1 MEWRNGSCAKRVVMY
16 YLTTCAADEK
26 FAPRTAQD
34 FSTVSRN
41 TWKVCHRASSLK
53 SSRRS
58 MLRDRIQPIFWQSI
72 SILDTPYRKND
83 IKKLVSIFIKMASLF
98 LKIKARVIRRSCNP
112 YFRYFFFL
120 SLSGRYDPLSYIL

>member
-41 TWKVCHRASSLK
+41 TWKVCHRTSSLK

-83 IKKLVSIFIKMASLF
+83 IKKLVSMSIKMAF
-98 LKIKARVIRRSCNP
+98 FFFKFKPPGIRKSCN
-112 YFRYFFFL
+112 
-120 SLSGRYDPLSYIL
+120 SY